1 MVVMLS
7 DNLVAQ
13 RFVEECQF
21 MKVGSA
27 EAAYLSTWKF
37 MLRRSS
43 CLVCSLPD
51 AWDSGVCARS
61 WRGQVRA
68 ASAAALRRTG
78 PRRPQDIHLV
88 MVGGA
93 AVFDKLVEEG
103 LKFNDRTPFHFNR
116 IVGTLL
122 VDREGMRVVE
132 LPSSIGSPSRCLGL
146 IANHVKSWIRMNLR
160 LTREAAWASS
170 RGRV

>member
-1 MVVMLS
+1 MLS

-21 MKVGSA
+21 VKVGA
-27 EAAYLSTWKF
+27 ADAAYLSTWKF

-51 AWDSGVCARS
+51 AWDAGACARN

-68 ASAAALRRTG
+68 ASAAALRLTG

-103 LKFNDRTPFHFNR
+103 LQFNDRTPFHFNR

-122 VDREGMRVVE
+122 VDRDGMRVEE
-132 LPSSIGSPSRCLGL
+132 LPSSTDSPSRCLRP
-146 IANHVKSWIRMNLR
+146 IANHVKAWTRMKLR
-160 LTREAAWASS
+160 MKPAGSWASS
-170 RGRV
+170 SGRV